1 MTHAD
6 MQLCLEGELQTFLL
20 ELTLQPALANVL
32 LQPAALA
39 LNTHGSLVSAMA
51 RTDAISIVP

>member
-6 MQLCLEGELQTFLL
+6 MLLCLEGELQTFLL

-32 LQPAALA
+32 VQPAAFA
-39 LNTHGSLVSAMA
+39 LNKHRSLVNAIA
-51 RTDAISIVP
+51 RTDAISIVS